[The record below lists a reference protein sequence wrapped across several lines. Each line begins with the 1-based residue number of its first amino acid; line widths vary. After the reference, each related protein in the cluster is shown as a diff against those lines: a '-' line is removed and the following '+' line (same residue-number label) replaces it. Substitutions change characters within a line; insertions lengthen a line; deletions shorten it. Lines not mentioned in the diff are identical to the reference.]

1 MKFDSE
7 MLKWREFV
15 VPIIE
20 FGATDQEETVARVKR
35 KELIQTLAD
44 VLVDGAT
51 LECDR
56 FKRIGDPSAEE
67 IQKRTHA
74 RIHDSPVLRE
84 YIQRRVSEPPDSQVH
99 KNRKCEIHG
108 HFCLIFGN
116 IAIFNRP
123 SP

>member
-67 IQKRTHA
+67 VRSKKYKKERMQGYMIPQ
-74 RIHDSPVLRE
+74 
-84 YIQRRVSEPPDSQVH
+84 
-99 KNRKCEIHG
+99 
-108 HFCLIFGN
+108 F
-116 IAIFNRP
+116 
-123 SP
+123 